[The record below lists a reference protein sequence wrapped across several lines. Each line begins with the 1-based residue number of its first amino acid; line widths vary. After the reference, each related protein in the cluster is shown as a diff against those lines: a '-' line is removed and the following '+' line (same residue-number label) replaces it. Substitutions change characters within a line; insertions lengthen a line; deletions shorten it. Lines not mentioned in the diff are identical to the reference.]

1 MILVV
6 VISALVRL
14 TRFGGSKI
22 VYFANGPQP
31 LVLSFDEL
39 GLLNAKIKNPC
50 KQFSFVSLTN
60 MLYSLNTRVYT
71 DAWFIM

>member
-22 VYFANGPQP
+22 VYFANEPQP

-39 GLLNAKIKNPC
+39 GLNARIRNPC

-71 DAWFIM
+71 DTWFIM